1 MNYNN
6 FMKFARKIK
15 RIILMIKNLMERL
28 SKMNERK
35 TKNFIVLLYYFTK
48 KINGIYI
55 YIYSI
60 EISKII

>member
-55 YIYSI
+55 YIYI
-60 EISKII
+60 